1 MLIFYEIPGCSLP
14 VKSAR
19 RRKSSLL
26 AAVEGT
32 TTVPSDCEGEKL
44 SFSGSSEPAVINDDE
59 NDGVDDGKMAR
70 VCDKLIDVFMV
81 DKPTPND
88 WRKLLAFS
96 KEWNNLRPHFYK
108 RSQERADSE
117 DDPGK
122 KHNLLKFARK
132 FKDVGLVFNEACS
145 YVNSLFYLAGNA
157 ISFLIVFVFW
167 YGLICEFCFD
177 RLMKICKD
185 IMNFL
190 E

>member
-1 MLIFYEIPGCSLP
+1 MLIFDEIPGCSLS

-19 RRKSSLL
+19 RRKSSLV
-26 AAVEGT
+26 AAFEGT

-44 SFSGSSEPAVINDDE
+44 SFSDSSEPSAINDDE
-59 NDGVDDGKMAR
+59 DDGKMAR

-122 KHNLLKFARK
+122 KHDLLRFARK
-132 FKDVGLVFNEACS
+132 FKEVGS
-145 YVNSLFYLAGNA
+145 QYLMK
-157 ISFLIVFVFW
+157 FVF
-167 YGLICEFCFD
+167 
-177 RLMKICKD
+177 M
-185 IMNFL
+185 
-190 E
+190 